1 MRRLL
6 YQHLYKMRFKQQTAS
21 LSVKSWDVNS
31 LGGVSSRHGLLLPNN
46 IRCLVCGPSGCGKT
60 NLLLTLLLESKGL
73 VFENVYLYSKSLNQP
88 KYIFLNNVFSH
99 IPEINFYTFTDKNEV
114 ASPEDVQNNSV
125 IIFDDVSMEDQE
137 PIRLH
142 FSMGRHKGLDCFYLC
157 QTYSKIPKQLVR
169 DNANF
174 IVLFKQDETN
184 LRHAYDDHVNTDM
197 SWDTFLKL
205 CRECWKDKYGF
216 IVINKEEVA
225 INKGRYRKGFDNFII
240 LD

>member
-1 MRRLL
+1 
-6 YQHLYKMRFKQQTAS
+6 MRFKQQTTS
-21 LSVKSWDVNS
+21 LSVKSWDVNPK
-31 LGGVSSRHGLLLPNN
+31 LGGDRSRHGLLLPNS

-60 NLLLTLLLESKGL
+60 NLLLTLLLEPKGL

-88 KYIFLNNVFSH
+88 KYMFLDNVFSH
-99 IPEINFYTFTDKNEV
+99 IPEIMFYTFSDKNEV
-114 ASPEDVQNNSV
+114 ASPEDVHNNSI

-174 IVLFKQDETN
+174 IVLFKQDEMN
-184 LRHAYDDHVNTDM
+184 LRHVYDDHVNTDM
-197 SWDTFLKL
+197 TWDTFLKL
-205 CRECWKDKYGF
+205 CRECWVEKYGF
-216 IVINKEEVA
+216 IVINKEEVG

-240 LD
+240 IE